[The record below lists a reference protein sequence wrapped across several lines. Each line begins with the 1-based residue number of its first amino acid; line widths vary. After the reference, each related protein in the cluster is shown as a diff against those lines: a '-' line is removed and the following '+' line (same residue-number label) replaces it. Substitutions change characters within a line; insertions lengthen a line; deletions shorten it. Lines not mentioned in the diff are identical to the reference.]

1 MKLNERGDYEMNQKI
16 TKSVILTLI
25 FSLAFSSLV
34 FASSGGKQIDKQVDG
49 INASIMFN
57 SEEVKTGNNDF
68 TIMLKDKDN
77 QPISNA
83 DVKVTVEMDGSMD
96 MSSHDM
102 GNSKTMSTQLKEGS
116 EKGEYVGSA
125 NFTDK
130 GTWNIKTMF
139 TVNGQD
145 KNTTFNI
152 DVVSGGPNWLIV
164 GGFSGV
170 IVLIIVIAA
179 LKKKKAKSA

>member
-1 MKLNERGDYEMNQKI
+1 M
-16 TKSVILTLI
+16 
-25 FSLAFSSLV
+25 AFSSLV

-102 GNSKTMSTQLKEGS
+102 GNSKTMSTQLKRR
-116 EKGEYVGSA
+116 
-125 NFTDK
+125 
-130 GTWNIKTMF
+130 
-139 TVNGQD
+139 Q
-145 KNTTFNI
+145 
-152 DVVSGGPNWLIV
+152 
-164 GGFSGV
+164 
-170 IVLIIVIAA
+170 
-179 LKKKKAKSA
+179 

>member
-1 MKLNERGDYEMNQKI
+1 MNQKI
-16 TKSVILTLI
+16 TRSVILTLI
-25 FSLAFSSLV
+25 FSLTFSVLV
-34 FASSGGKQIDKQVDG
+34 FASSGGKQIHKQVDS

-83 DVKVTVEMDGSMD
+83 DVKVTVGMDGSMD

-102 GNSKTMSTQLKEGS
+102 GDSKTMSTELKEGS
-116 EKGEYVGSA
+116 EKEEYVGSA

-130 GTWNIKTMF
+130 GTWNVKTMF
-139 TVNGQD
+139 TANGQD
-145 KNTTFNI
+145 KNTIFNV
-152 DVVSGGPNWLIV
+152 DVVSSGPNWFII
-164 GGFSGV
+164 GGFLGA

>member
-1 MKLNERGDYEMNQKI
+1 MKLNERGDHKMNQKI
-16 TKSVILTLI
+16 TRSVILNLI
-25 FSLAFSSLV
+25 FSLTFSSLA
-34 FASSGGKQIDKQVDG
+34 FASSGGKQIHKQVDG

-57 SEEVKTGNNDF
+57 SEEVITGSNDF
-68 TIMLKDKDN
+68 TIILKDKDN

-83 DVKVTVEMDGSMD
+83 DVKVTVEMNSSMD

-102 GNSKTMSTQLKEGS
+102 ENSKTMAAELKESS
-116 EKGEYVGSA
+116 EKGEYIGSA

-130 GTWNIKTMF
+130 GTWNVKTVF

-145 KNTTFNI
+145 KNTTFNV
-152 DVVSGGPNWLIV
+152 DVVSSGPNWFII
-164 GGFSGV
+164 GGFLGA
-170 IVLIIVIAA
+170 IILIIVIAA

>member
-1 MKLNERGDYEMNQKI
+1 MNQKI
-16 TKSVILTLI
+16 TRSVISTLI
-25 FSLAFSSLV
+25 FGLAFSSLV
-34 FASSGGKQIDKQVDG
+34 FASSGGKEIHKQVDG

-57 SEEVKTGNNDF
+57 SEEVMTGSNDF
-68 TIMLKDKDN
+68 TIMLKDENN

-102 GNSKTMSTQLKEGS
+102 GDSKTMATELKESS
-116 EKGEYVGSA
+116 EKGEYMGSA
-125 NFTDK
+125 DFTNK
-130 GTWNIKTMF
+130 GTWDVKTMF

-145 KNTTFNI
+145 KNTTFNV
-152 DVVSGGPNWLIV
+152 DVVSSGPNWFII
-164 GGFSGV
+164 GGFLGV

-179 LKKKKAKSA
+179 LKKKKARNA